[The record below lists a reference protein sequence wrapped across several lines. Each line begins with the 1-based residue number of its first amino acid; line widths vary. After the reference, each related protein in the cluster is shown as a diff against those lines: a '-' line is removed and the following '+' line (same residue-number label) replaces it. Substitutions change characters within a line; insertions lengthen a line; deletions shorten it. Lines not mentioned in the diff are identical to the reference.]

1 MDRRLKSV
9 LVVMAAA
16 IICCFSNSFA
26 FAQGTGASL
35 NPDIASLETRF
46 FDHTYPQESMDARL
60 DRLER
65 MVFGE
70 QKTGSDQARL
80 TALLLAVPAEPA
92 ASSPASPGDGT
103 GQTTASSDTPT
114 TSPSGQS
121 DQPSQGN
128 GSSDTSSAPGDVTNS
143 SDYPRI
149 TQLEQEIL
157 GKTFTNEPIQNR
169 LEQLE
174 LKAFGKAK
182 TNVDLADRTEAL
194 EDYADKHFPQ
204 QQRNYAETADGAYP
218 SAAPQY
224 AQYPQQSGYSNP
236 AYSNPAAF
244 SVNSIPPHAT
254 LDQKVTWLEKQVLGA
269 TYPTQ
274 PLLDRVN
281 RLAAN
286 IFPADSPQRTQSL
299 ADQVSSMIGA
309 VELMPKQGSASVAQA
324 PQYGQP
330 PQYGQAPEYNQT
342 PQYSPPPFSQYP
354 QTQQYGATPNYPGQY
369 DQSTALAGTP
379 TTQAAPTQSHGHSFM
394 HGLAHVLGTVGQ
406 MAAGS
411 AGSMMMGG
419 MGGGYGMPFGL

>member
-1 MDRRLKSV
+1 MDTRLKSV
-9 LVVMAAA
+9 LVVLTAA
-16 IICCFSNSFA
+16 IICTFSNFYAS
-26 FAQGTGASL
+26 AQGTGTSL
-35 NPDIASLETRF
+35 NPDIASLESRF
-46 FDHTYPQESMDARL
+46 FDHTYPQEPMETRL

-92 ASSPASPGDGT
+92 ASSTAQTPDPGTVQAD
-103 GQTTASSDTPT
+103 ASSDTPST
-114 TSPSGQS
+114 QPGTEANQS
-121 DQPSQGN
+121 DE
-128 GSSDTSSAPGDVTNS
+128 SSNAAGAPPGDVTNS

-157 GKTFTNEPIQNR
+157 GKTFTKEPIQNR

-174 LKAFGKAK
+174 LKAFGKP
-182 TNVDLADRTEAL
+182 TTDSDLADRTEAL

-204 QQRNYAETADGAYP
+204 QQHNYAETADGGYQP
-218 SAAPQY
+218 AAT
-224 AQYPQQSGYSNP
+224 QYPQYQQSSQQPEYNDP
-236 AYSNPAAF
+236 AVS
-244 SVNSIPPHAT
+244 SVNSIAPNAT
-254 LDQKVTWLEKQVLGA
+254 LDQKVTWLEQQVLGT

-281 RLAAN
+281 KLAIN

-309 VELMPKQGSASVAQA
+309 VELMPKRGSASVAQA
-324 PQYGQP
+324 TQ
-330 PQYGQAPEYNQT
+330 YNQA

-354 QTQQYGATPNYPGQY
+354 QTQQYGSTPNFPA
-369 DQSTALAGTP
+369 QSTALAGTP
-379 TTQAAPTQSHGHSFM
+379 TSPATSAPSHGHSFM

-406 MAAGS
+406 MAAGQ
-411 AGSMMMGG
+411 AGGMMMGG
-419 MGGGYGMPFGL
+419 MGGGGYGMPFGL

>member
-1 MDRRLKSV
+1 MDTRLKSV
-9 LVVMAAA
+9 LVVLTAA
-16 IICCFSNSFA
+16 IICSFSNFCAS
-26 FAQGTGASL
+26 AQGTGASL

-46 FDHTYPQESMDARL
+46 FDHTYPQEPMDTRL

-92 ASSPASPGDGT
+92 ASSTAQTPDAGT
-103 GQTTASSDTPT
+103 SQASSDTDSTQPAAQ
-114 TSPSGQS
+114 PNQS
-121 DQPSQGN
+121 DSSNTASSQ
-128 GSSDTSSAPGDVTNS
+128 PGDVTNS

-174 LKAFGKAK
+174 LKAFGKPT
-182 TNVDLADRTEAL
+182 TNSDLSDRTDAL

-204 QQRNYAETADGAYP
+204 QQQNYAETADGGYP
-218 SAAPQY
+218 GVAP
-224 AQYPQQSGYSNP
+224 QYPQQPQYNSPTSSG
-236 AYSNPAAF
+236 
-244 SVNSIPPHAT
+244 VNSVPPHAT
-254 LDQKVTWLEKQVLGA
+254 LDQKVTWLEQQVLGA

-286 IFPADSPQRTQSL
+286 IFPADSPQRSQSL
-299 ADQVSSMIGA
+299 GDQVSSMIGA
-309 VELMPKQGSASVAQA
+309 VELMPRRGSASVAQA
-324 PQYGQP
+324 PD
-330 PQYGQAPEYNQT
+330 YNQSSQYSQT
-342 PQYSPPPFSQYP
+342 TQYSQPPQYSPPPFSQYP
-354 QTQQYGATPNYPGQY
+354 QTQQYGATPNYPTQY
-369 DQSTALAGTP
+369 DQSTGLAGTP
-379 TTQAAPTQSHGHSFM
+379 TTPATAQSHGHSFM

-406 MAAGS
+406 MAAGQ
-411 AGSMMMGG
+411 MMGGMGG